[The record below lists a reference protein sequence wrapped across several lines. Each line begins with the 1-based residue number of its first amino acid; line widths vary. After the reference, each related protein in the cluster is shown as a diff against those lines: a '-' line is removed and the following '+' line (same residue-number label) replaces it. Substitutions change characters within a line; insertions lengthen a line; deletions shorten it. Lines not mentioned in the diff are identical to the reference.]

1 MKRFYKNSL
10 IIAVVSICVGV
21 CMTLAG
27 LIGGGAGILEDVLKG
42 IEFYEK
48 IENKEPVNY
57 IYPVGE
63 YAIDNL
69 ELNIDASDLIIKYEN
84 TDKFTI
90 TVENEDEHD
99 CRIDGDTLKFEAI
112 GHSEA
117 IIKKLRAKVTMVFPE
132 NYKFNDVK
140 ITLGAGR
147 MKAGYLKSKELFVEV
162 GAGSVEVN
170 TLSVDGD
177 ALLTVGAGNME
188 VESLNAVKNAELR
201 VEAGN
206 MEVNGIETESADIVC
221 EAGRF
226 EGENVKLSSN
236 AKIECGAG
244 SVSLDMMH
252 QKEDFNYDLECSV
265 GSISFGDEKCSG
277 LDRERRIENNADKE
291 FDIECSVGAVEIEFE
306 G

>member
-27 LIGGGAGILEDVLKG
+27 LIGGGANILENVLSG

-57 IYPVGE
+57 VYPMGE

-84 TDKFTI
+84 TNDFII
-90 TVENEDEHD
+90 TVENEKEHQ
-99 CRIDGDTLKFEAI
+99 CKIDGDTLKVETV
-112 GHSEA
+112 GHREG
-117 IIKKLRAKVTMVFPE
+117 IIRNLRAKVIMVFPE

-140 ITLGAGR
+140 INFGAGE
-147 MKAGYLKSKELFVEV
+147 MTAGYLKAKELFVEV

-177 ALLTVGAGNME
+177 ARLTVGAGNME
-188 VESLNAVKNAELR
+188 VENINAKNSDFKI
-201 VEAGN
+201 EAGN
-206 MEVNGIETESADIVC
+206 MEVNGIETENVDILC

-226 EGENVKLSSN
+226 KGKNVKLSSN
-236 AKIECGAG
+236 ATVECGAG
-244 SVSLDMMH
+244 SVSMDMMH
-252 QKEDFNYDLECSV
+252 QEQDFNYDLECSV
-265 GSISFGDEKCSG
+265 GSISIGNEKYGG
-277 LDRERRIENNADKE
+277 LGMEQKIENNSDKE

-306 G
+306 E

>member
-27 LIGGGAGILEDVLKG
+27 LIGGGAGILENVLKG

-48 IENKEPVNY
+48 IENKEPVSY
-57 IYPVGE
+57 IYPMGE

-69 ELNIDASDLIIKYEN
+69 ELNIDASDLVIKYEN
-84 TDKFTI
+84 TKNITI
-90 TVENEDEHD
+90 TVENEEKHQ
-99 CRIDGDTLKFEAI
+99 CKIDGDTLKFEAI

-117 IIKKLRAKVTMVFPE
+117 IIKNWRAKITMVFPE

-147 MKAGYLKSKELFVEV
+147 MTAGYLKSKELFVEV

-170 TLSVDGD
+170 TLTVDGD

-188 VESLNAVKNAELR
+188 VESLNAKNADLK

-206 MEVNGIETESADIVC
+206 MEVNGIETENADIVC

-226 EGENVKLSSN
+226 EGENAKLSSE
-236 AKIECGAG
+236 AKVECGAG
-244 SVSLDMMH
+244 SVSLDMLH
-252 QKEDFNYDLECSV
+252 QKKDFNYDLECSV
-265 GSISFGDEKCSG
+265 GSIAVGEEKCSG

-291 FDIECSVGAVEIEFE
+291 FDIECSVGAVEIDFE